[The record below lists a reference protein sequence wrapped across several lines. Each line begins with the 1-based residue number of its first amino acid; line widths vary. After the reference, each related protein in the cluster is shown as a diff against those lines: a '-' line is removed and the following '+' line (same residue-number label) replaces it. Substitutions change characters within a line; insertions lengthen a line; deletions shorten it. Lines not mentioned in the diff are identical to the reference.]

1 MILYHGGLEA
11 IASPDLVHSRK
22 AVDFGPGF
30 YVWKRQTC
38 SCVLGHWRHCK
49 RCGSLEA
56 SRYDGKQESS

>member
-30 YVWKRQTC
+30 YVTPIYDQARRWSEKRKRRFGMAALQT
-38 SCVLGHWRHCK
+38 LRFI
-49 RCGSLEA
+49 GSE
-56 SRYDGKQESS
+56 QI